1 MKTFRAILK
10 TFRAISRP
18 IALIAFPAFVPKI
31 MARELGFATMED
43 GDRVEITHASKGCF
57 HDRTLYYEIRRTD
70 GSSIFT
76 QYAITWEKTS
86 PPKIA
91 EKRVVGE
98 IKLTQSD
105 ISGLD
110 ALLVFFRG
118 KKSGFSTTQD
128 SLLVEYYE
136 GSKRVGTEKLH
147 DESGGHGL
155 EKRKD
160 IIQFSQLVV
169 RIHFFQ
175 LVARFKK

>member
-1 MKTFRAILK
+1 MKS
-10 TFRAISRP
+10 FRAISIL
-18 IALIAFPAFVPKI
+18 IALIAFLSCVPKI
-31 MARELGFATMED
+31 MAGELGFATMKD

-57 HDRTLYYEIRRTD
+57 HDETLYYEVRWTD
-70 GSSIFT
+70 GGSIFT
-76 QYAITWEKTS
+76 QYAITWEKAS

-91 EKRVVGE
+91 EKKVVGE
-98 IKLTQSD
+98 IKLTQSE

-118 KKSGFSTTQD
+118 KKSASSTTQD
-128 SLLVEYYE
+128 SLLIEYYE

-160 IIQFSQLVV
+160 IVQ
-169 RIHFFQ
+169 FFQ